1 MTAFL
6 TSSINSFL
14 LNERGSSSQRWR
26 TMTRICL
33 LLILRLGFPSVEG
46 SLQQHM
52 RKAGAVL
59 RTLYIF
65 TWLPPFFH
73 KHRCRI
79 RSRNF
84 RNNRKLNTYKYI
96 RLSLLPDWQLK
107 PTDWMSVFISESSD
121 IAWSYK
127 SCMNILISDSRAWS
141 YFWSTPLQCYEGLD
155 PQGGRKCTCY
165 MSKTM
170 RVHWYSMYYSFCD
183 IFRIKIVCRKKGCFF
198 SSKKLGENVCMM

>member
-1 MTAFL
+1 MYHRLHMMKKKKKEKTYCKAVTAFL

-84 RNNRKLNTYKYI
+84 RNNRKLNTNKYI
-96 RLSLLPDWQLK
+96 RLSLLLDWQLK
-107 PTDWMSVFISESSD
+107 PPDCFIFISESSD
-121 IAWSYK
+121 IW
-127 SCMNILISDSRAWS
+127 
-141 YFWSTPLQCYEGLD
+141 LD
-155 PQGGRKCTCY
+155 HTNPVWIY
-165 MSKTM
+165 
-170 RVHWYSMYYSFCD
+170 
-183 IFRIKIVCRKKGCFF
+183 
-198 SSKKLGENVCMM
+198 